1 MSVLRI
7 GLQVLAITFLI
18 PVVAQDE
25 AKTVAPAETP
35 APAVEVPK
43 VFKAGAS
50 MTDITPWLGT
60 SLAGG
65 MADRT
70 ANTINDELHV
80 RSIVLDDG
88 SNLLAIALVDS
99 CMVERPIIDAA
110 KERAT
115 AATQIPSGNMLIAA
129 THSHSA
135 GTCAN
140 VFQSDPDPE
149 YTALVTRRIADG
161 ITLAWQ
167 TRVPAKIGWGSGSV
181 PDEVFNRR
189 WYMKEGTI
197 GEDPFGK
204 TNDKVRMNPPRASE
218 NLIGPAGPTD
228 PEVAILAL
236 ETADGKPLALLA
248 NYSLHYVGGVVGV
261 SADYFAVFANRLTAL
276 LQADGAVPGFVGIMS
291 NGTSGDI
298 NNIDFGSPA
307 TPPPPEGQMTY
318 VGNKVAAE
326 VYRQYGEIEFQD
338 WVPLAAVHK
347 EITLG
352 VRKPTAEEV
361 TEAQA
366 ILAAAAAENRSLQ
379 GLREYYANCTVDLA
393 DFPDTENLVLQAFQI
408 GDLGIAAIPC
418 EVFVE
423 IGLTI
428 KARSPFA
435 QSFTIELANG
445 YNGYLPTEAQH
456 ALGGYETW
464 RAKSSHLDV
473 KAANVIQQTILD
485 LMWELKR

>member
-1 MSVLRI
+1 MKTILFRAFIAVTLAAP
-7 GLQVLAITFLI
+7 VLAF
-18 PVVAQDE
+18 AQED
-25 AKTVAPAETP
+25 A
-35 APAVEVPK
+35 K

-50 MTDITPWLGT
+50 LSNITPWFGA

-70 ANTINDELHV
+70 ATVVSDELNV

-88 SNLLAIALVDS
+88 TTQLAIALVDC

-110 KERAT
+110 KDRAH
-115 AATQIPSGNMLIAA
+115 AATQIPQANMLVAA

-135 GTCAN
+135 GTCAHI
-140 VFQSDPDPE
+140 FQSDADPA

-161 ITLAWQ
+161 ITRAWQ
-167 TRVPAKIGWGSGSV
+167 NRVPAKIGWGSGSV
-181 PDEVFNRR
+181 PDEVHNRR
-189 WYMKEGTI
+189 WFMKEGTV

-204 TNDKVRMNPPRASE
+204 TDDKVKMNPPRANE
-218 NLIGPAGPTD
+218 NLIEPAGPID

-236 ETADGKPLALLA
+236 ETVDGKPLALLA
-248 NYSLHYVGGVVGV
+248 NYSLHYVGGAPGI

-298 NNIDFGSPA
+298 NNIDFTIAAAPQRS
-307 TPPPPEGQMTY
+307 EGQMAY

-338 WVPLAAVHK
+338 WVPLAAVQK

-352 VRKPTAEEV
+352 VRKPSPEEV
-361 TEAQA
+361 TEAKA
-366 ILAAAAAENRSLQ
+366 LLAAAEGRELR
-379 GLREYYANCTVDLA
+379 GLREIYANCTVDLA
-393 DFPDTENLVLQAFQI
+393 DFPDTENLILQALKI
-408 GDLGIAAIPC
+408 GDLAIAAIPC

-423 IGLTI
+423 IGLAI
-428 KARSPFA
+428 KEQTPFGKT
-435 QSFTIELANG
+435 FTIELANG

-456 ALGGYETW
+456 PLGGYETW
-464 RAKSSHLDV
+464 RAKSSHLEV
-473 KAANVIQQTILD
+473 KAATEIQQTVLE
-485 LMWELKR
+485 LLAELKQ